1 MRFLVDSQLP
11 QLLAKRLCEAGCESR
26 HVLEIALSQSPDN
39 DIWRHAVAEGMVI
52 VTKDEDFAEWVI
64 AGRTDSAVV
73 WLRIGNCTS
82 DVTFGISSHNGA
94 LIDSV
99 ETTQSVQVKELAT

>member
-11 QLLAKRLCEAGCESR
+11 QLLAKRLCEAGYESR

-64 AGRTDSAVV
+64 AGRTGPAIV
-73 WLRIGNCTS
+73 WLRIGNCTNPEL
-82 DVTFGISSHNGA
+82 ISS
-94 LIDSV
+94 LIPAWPHVV
-99 ETTQSVQVKELAT
+99 ESLRAGDRLIEII